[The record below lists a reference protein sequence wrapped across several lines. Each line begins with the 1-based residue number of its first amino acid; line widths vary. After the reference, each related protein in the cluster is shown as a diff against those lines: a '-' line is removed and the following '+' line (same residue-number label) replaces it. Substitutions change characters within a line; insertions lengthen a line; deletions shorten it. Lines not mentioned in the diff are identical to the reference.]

1 MSPVY
6 LSRTVHDTHFCMF
19 NTLHKLCNIPL
30 HMHAKSE
37 ADSGIFDRDRFKIP
51 DVYRDTYVTRA
62 TVILNLTSMRAKP
75 TRICMSYYSH
85 FDDFSNNPEGNPT
98 IARKVTS

>member
-1 MSPVY
+1 MPNPM
-6 LSRTVHDTHFCMF
+6 LIRTFLAEIVD
-19 NTLHKLCNIPL
+19 
-30 HMHAKSE
+30 
-37 ADSGIFDRDRFKIP
+37 KIL

-62 TVILNLTSMRAKP
+62 TVTLNLTSMRAKP

>member
-1 MSPVY
+1 MPNPM
-6 LSRTVHDTHFCMF
+6 LIRTFLAEIVD
-19 NTLHKLCNIPL
+19 
-30 HMHAKSE
+30 
-37 ADSGIFDRDRFKIP
+37 KIS

-62 TVILNLTSMRAKP
+62 TVTLNLTSMRAKP

>member
-1 MSPVY
+1 MPNPM
-6 LSRTVHDTHFCMF
+6 LIRTFLAEIVD
-19 NTLHKLCNIPL
+19 
-30 HMHAKSE
+30 
-37 ADSGIFDRDRFKIP
+37 KIP

-98 IARKVTS
+98 IARKVAS